1 MLTRW
6 RSGFGS
12 VVVVLVMLGVV
23 IGDLT
28 DGGLR
33 RWWAGHALTTDTVA
47 GLLVVLVTVLVVDQV
62 VSMRQVRDRSRAIAA
77 QAAIMTDQAARSSRA
92 VSAALDGSGDRG
104 AASDGGPAY
113 MVMLLVAAPVPVAAR
128 ISRELLGEAPHPGGP

>member
-12 VVVVLVMLGVV
+12 VVVVLVMLGLV

-92 VSAALDGSGDRG
+92 VSAAPDRSGRRRAP
-104 AASDGGPAY
+104 AAHGPPFII
-113 MVMLLVAAPVPVAAR
+113 MLLVGAP
-128 ISRELLGEAPHPGGP
+128 GPI

>member
-12 VVVVLVMLGVV
+12 VVVVLVMLGLV

-77 QAAIMTDQAARSSRA
+77 QAAIITDQAARSSPPASAPRA
-92 VSAALDGSGDRG
+92 RS
-104 AASDGGPAY
+104 
-113 MVMLLVAAPVPVAAR
+113 
-128 ISRELLGEAPHPGGP
+128 APHRPPPPRA

>member
-1 MLTRW
+1 MMTRC
-6 RSGFGS
+6 RRGVGS
-12 VVVVLVMLGVV
+12 VGVVLVMLGLVL
-23 IGDLT
+23 GDLT

-77 QAAIMTDQAARSSRA
+77 QAAIMTDQAAPSSRA
-92 VSAALDGSGDRG
+92 VSAALGGSGDPR
-104 AASDGGPAY
+104 
-113 MVMLLVAAPVPVAAR
+113 AAPGEVPTYL
-128 ISRELLGEAPHPGGP
+128 IILLLRPP

>member
-1 MLTRW
+1 MMTRC
-6 RSGFGS
+6 RRGVGS
-12 VVVVLVMLGVV
+12 VGVVLVMLGLV

-62 VSMRQVRDRSRAIAA
+62 VSMRQGRDRSRASAA
-77 QAAIMTDQAARSSRA
+77 QAAILTDPAARSARA
-92 VSAALDGSGDRG
+92 GSAAPGRPG
-104 AASDGGPAY
+104 A
-113 MVMLLVAAPVPVAAR
+113 
-128 ISRELLGEAPHPGGP
+128 

>member
-12 VVVVLVMLGVV
+12 VVVVLVMLGLV

-47 GLLVVLVTVLVVDQV
+47 GLLVVLVPVLVVDQV
-62 VSMRQVRDRSRAIAA
+62 VSMRQVRDRARAIAA
-77 QAAIMTDQAARSSRA
+77 QAPILTDPAARSARPA
-92 VSAALDGSGDRG
+92 SAA
-104 AASDGGPAY
+104 
-113 MVMLLVAAPVPVAAR
+113 
-128 ISRELLGEAPHPGGP
+128 PGTP

>member
-6 RSGFGS
+6 RSGFGA
-12 VVVVLVMLGVV
+12 VVVVLVMLGLV

-77 QAAIMTDQAARSSRA
+77 QAAIITDPAPPSSPA
-92 VSAALDGSGDRG
+92 VSAAPDR
-104 AASDGGPAY
+104 
-113 MVMLLVAAPVPVAAR
+113 
-128 ISRELLGEAPHPGGP
+128 PGGPGAPAPP